1 MESLPG
7 YFAVQQKPLYLP
19 TLYLLLKASFI
30 MSKDAW
36 KIDVIGSPKW
46 IISKMVWRSDGIDT
60 TSKTFKCISKNN
72 TTIESASISRTKNYM
87 IVPGFQNIPI
97 LKMTD
102 MAKILSDNIEKYTE
116 VDEYHFSIN
125 SFNEI
130 MRMPSHSSN
139 PVPVPVPVPVEEQP
153 SNPTVLQTPIA
164 VRVAEPV
171 ATIRTKFVAKIPQHI
186 FKIYLE
192 NAINSEETC
201 PITLEKFTLENV
213 ACTPCGHL
221 FDRDAIKMNLE
232 RSPLCPTCRTKIR
245 ANELQTL

>member
-1 MESLPG
+1 
-7 YFAVQQKPLYLP
+7 
-19 TLYLLLKASFI
+19 
-30 MSKDAW
+30 
-36 KIDVIGSPKW
+36 
-46 IISKMVWRSDGIDT
+46 
-60 TSKTFKCISKNN
+60 
-72 TTIESASISRTKNYM
+72 
-87 IVPGFQNIPI
+87 
-97 LKMTD
+97 
-102 MAKILSDNIEKYTE
+102 
-116 VDEYHFSIN
+116 
-125 SFNEI
+125 
-130 MRMPSHSSN
+130 MPSHSSN
-139 PVPVPVPVPVEEQP
+139 PVPVPAPAPVEEQP

-171 ATIRTKFVAKIPQHI
+171 AAIRTKFVAKIPQHI

-192 NAINSEETC
+192 KAIHSEETC